1 MALEK
6 IRFFLF
12 NTTEPVKLRILTFG
26 KQNAFRDSNRLAWS
40 SPFCSLVQAY
50 LISSRLFRTIISSK
64 SFGNSLT
71 AVISSFWIIVLKM
84 LVHKQM
90 GSMILLDSLRVS
102 EIHSQNS
109 YKT

>member
-6 IRFFLF
+6 IRLFLF
-12 NTTEPVKLRILTFG
+12 NATEPVKLRIPTFG

-50 LISSRLFRTIISSK
+50 LISSRLFRTISSSK

-71 AVISSFWIIVLKM
+71 AVISSLLLIIRHHGQGQIKRCRTG
-84 LVHKQM
+84 QP
-90 GSMILLDSLRVS
+90 SS
-102 EIHSQNS
+102 
-109 YKT
+109 